1 MFDREQVFK
10 GPEGR
15 NIFRS
20 PEAAPASVKM
30 SGSMTRYRVSGVNDP
45 SEVSAEQKAD
55 EVMGGSV
62 FRAPEGVG
70 DAGGEV
76 SIPSAD
82 LAGMGSALPENLQR
96 SMEDSFGSSF
106 AGVRVHTDAGADRAS
121 RGLSAR
127 AFTRGQDMY
136 FRSGAYD
143 PDSFEGQHLI
153 AHELAHVAAGE
164 EGLHRVFEKPPMDSA
179 APGSSLSEE
188 ERKKYYESRQ
198 EQIVAGVEKIKGA
211 ASTLIADSAK
221 LSMRYGPGAQSEDF
235 SKEEL
240 EASKEKLKDRD
251 SIASAAAEYAAYL
264 DEYAQNYAGY
274 QFEPESLQDNA
285 SAKKQE
291 DLMTRLN
298 NDSFYAML
306 KQKKAEVEA
315 VRKQCDDN
323 KSGID
328 ATLASVNALLTEQ
341 ASQSGGGNTQEPV
354 SGDVKKMVQS
364 PWFDKFVECIN
375 ELRGTRLALGAGNV
389 AAMEDALKSAANRS
403 AMQPVQGEGLRTAQ
417 RVTGAA
423 GALVDTVSIGTDLL
437 GNSSDLMVARDG
449 EDSHQGLQ
457 NDADIADK
465 TMSIASTVTTAADFS
480 LSAAQLHNKEAARAE
495 KAKALGVNVSSADTL
510 SRLDVAGK
518 GLSTASGA
526 FGITSSFLGSESG
539 TVKESSTDITGN
551 ILGMTGDILGLASTD
566 QKRRQQIRQAEAA
579 RRGML
584 PLAKQLRGSIS
595 DNNAN
600 ASHSQGGTSNNANAS
615 HSQGSTGNNANI
627 SRSQK
632 IHEVASKAENMAS
645 KKDKNRSQAGGAN
658 NESLLTAANIAI
670 DNNNSLEPKATT
682 KQKALLGSVIA
693 LATSIKN
700 SEGNAKDLKADT
712 ALASIGMIGDIA
724 GLVASSINAA
734 GLGKA
739 GGMAGAIL
747 GMIGTV
753 LGAVAGSK
761 GIVEGVKGVVDRSA
775 GKDAA
780 NKKANIAQS
789 AIQQMAMLPYL
800 NTAAL
805 KASVEANADGKV
817 AKSVND
823 AAERYAAVFSI
834 IEAGNVEFA
843 DILFAI
849 KQGEF
854 GGEGSLDEKMKKMY
868 GNLAFSNL
876 DM

>member
-1 MFDREQVFK
+1 
-10 GPEGR
+10 
-15 NIFRS
+15 
-20 PEAAPASVKM
+20 
-30 SGSMTRYRVSGVNDP
+30 
-45 SEVSAEQKAD
+45 
-55 EVMGGSV
+55 
-62 FRAPEGVG
+62 
-70 DAGGEV
+70 
-76 SIPSAD
+76 
-82 LAGMGSALPENLQR
+82 
-96 SMEDSFGSSF
+96 
-106 AGVRVHTDAGADRAS
+106 
-121 RGLSAR
+121 
-127 AFTRGQDMY
+127 
-136 FRSGAYD
+136 
-143 PDSFEGQHLI
+143 
-153 AHELAHVAAGE
+153 
-164 EGLHRVFEKPPMDSA
+164 
-179 APGSSLSEE
+179 
-188 ERKKYYESRQ
+188 
-198 EQIVAGVEKIKGA
+198 
-211 ASTLIADSAK
+211 
-221 LSMRYGPGAQSEDF
+221 
-235 SKEEL
+235 
-240 EASKEKLKDRD
+240 
-251 SIASAAAEYAAYL
+251 
-264 DEYAQNYAGY
+264 
-274 QFEPESLQDNA
+274 
-285 SAKKQE
+285 
-291 DLMTRLN
+291 
-298 NDSFYAML
+298 ML

-328 ATLASVNALLTEQ
+328 ATLVSVNALLQEQ

-423 GALVDTVSIGTDLL
+423 GALVDTASIGTDLL

-495 KAKALGVNVSSADTL
+495 KTKALGVNVSSADTL

-615 HSQGSTGNNANI
+615 HSQGGTNNN
-627 SRSQK
+627 RSQK

-761 GIVEGVKGVVDRSA
+761 GIVEGVKGVADRSA

-780 NKKANIAQS
+780 NEKANIAQS

>member
-70 DAGGEV
+70 VAGGEV
-76 SIPSAD
+76 CIPSAD
-82 LAGMGSALPENLQR
+82 LAGMGSALPESLQR

-221 LSMRYGPGAQSEDF
+221 LSMRYGSGAQSEDF

-298 NDSFYAML
+298 NDSFYTML

-423 GALVDTVSIGTDLL
+423 GALVDTASIGTDLL

-510 SRLDVAGK
+510 SRLDVAGQ

-615 HSQGSTGNNANI
+615 HSQGGTNNN
-627 SRSQK
+627 RSQK

-761 GIVEGVKGVVDRSA
+761 GIVEGVKGVADRSA

-780 NKKANIAQS
+780 NEKANIAQS

>member
-298 NDSFYAML
+298 NDSFYTML

-328 ATLASVNALLTEQ
+328 ATLVSVNALLQEQ

-600 ASHSQGGTSNNANAS
+600 ASLSQGGTNNN
-615 HSQGSTGNNANI
+615 
-627 SRSQK
+627 RSQK

-761 GIVEGVKGVVDRSA
+761 GIVEGVKGVADRSA

-780 NKKANIAQS
+780 NEKANIAQS

>member
-298 NDSFYAML
+298 NDSFYTML

-328 ATLASVNALLTEQ
+328 ATLVSVNALLQEQ

-423 GALVDTVSIGTDLL
+423 GALVDTASIGTDLL

-495 KAKALGVNVSSADTL
+495 KTKALGVNVSSADTL

-600 ASHSQGGTSNNANAS
+600 ASHSQGGTNNN
-615 HSQGSTGNNANI
+615 
-627 SRSQK
+627 RSQK

-780 NKKANIAQS
+780 NEKANIAQS